1 MLLSKDRHAN
11 CRKPKEEQVKDK
23 IQGKFE
29 EAKGKLTDDKSEE
42 LKGKGRGVVGDVKQA
57 GKEVAYDAEHPDRP
71 EER

>member
-1 MLLSKDRHAN
+1 M
-11 CRKPKEEQVKDK
+11 KDK